1 MNGFSRWCAGQSALS
16 LRLMFSFACQKRTR
30 NGSRAGSAGDVF
42 LSVKWLALR
51 AGQRQGGVFRLPP
64 PYLWTPLSPQRVK
77 GCSPLTIPKRKSK
90 PKNASRFAKRI
101 FLCFSYLRL
110 RRRFHVAAEL
120 HALQKR
126 NTSCEAAS
134 RRNEK
139 KAFSAAASF
148 FPFRQLLR
156 GLKGASS
163 PFLVDPAR
171 RNRWCFSG
179 SLLARKRELSLT
191 ARAI

>member
-1 MNGFSRWCAGQSALS
+1 MHR
-16 LRLMFSFACQKRTR
+16 
-30 NGSRAGSAGDVF
+30 VF
-42 LSVKWLALR
+42 LFHERGVKGNSRCSVAAMATFCLLSACKDAPL
-51 AGQRQGGVFRLPP
+51 GQRQGGVFRFPP

-77 GCSPLTIPKRKSK
+77 GCSPLTSPKKKSK

-101 FLCFSYLRL
+101 FLCFSHLRL
-110 RRRFHVAAEL
+110 RRRFYISAEL
-120 HALQKR
+120 HALRGR
-126 NTSCEAAS
+126 NTSCEAAN

-148 FPFRQLLR
+148 FPFRQPLR

-179 SLLARKRELSLT
+179 SLLARKRELNL
-191 ARAI
+191 A

>member
-1 MNGFSRWCAGQSALS
+1 
-16 LRLMFSFACQKRTR
+16 MFRI
-30 NGSRAGSAGDVF
+30 
-42 LSVKWLALR
+42 
-51 AGQRQGGVFRLPP
+51 PP

-77 GCSPLTIPKRKSK
+77 GCTPLTIPKMRSK

-101 FLCFSYLRL
+101 FLCFSHLRL
-110 RRRFHVAAEL
+110 RRRFHVSAEL
-120 HALQKR
+120 YRQQR
-126 NTSCEAAS
+126 GNTSCEAAN

-139 KAFSAAASF
+139 KALSEAASF
-148 FPFRQLLR
+148 FPFRQPLW

-179 SLLARKRELSLT
+179 SLLARKRERILRSKPRTVENLGNFFVAVSLVLKLYRNGT
-191 ARAI
+191 AVHATLRITRHTVQHVICNTLHPVCRGFQQSTFL